1 MISNEQRTK
10 VSRDALD
17 LAAALHEMTS
27 AAAEV
32 IFRRSQLMISGKISA
47 IEVVAMMIEKAT
59 VFGDASKL
67 AAVVAARGGDPFS
80 IARAALRAVRPKDA
94 RKCGALGR
102 AVFGPARLTCR
113 WRGGGSP

>member
-32 IFRRSQLMISGKISA
+32 IFRRSHLMISGKISQ
-47 IEVVAMMIEKAT
+47 
-59 VFGDASKL
+59 
-67 AAVVAARGGDPFS
+67 
-80 IARAALRAVRPKDA
+80 
-94 RKCGALGR
+94 
-102 AVFGPARLTCR
+102 
-113 WRGGGSP
+113 

>member
-32 IFRRSQLMISGKISA
+32 IFRRSQLMMSGKISA
-47 IEVVAMMIEKAT
+47 TEVVAMMIEKAT

-80 IARAALRAVRPKDA
+80 IARAALRPYGLKTRENAERLAAPPS
-94 RKCGALGR
+94 GR
-102 AVFGPARLTCR
+102 RA
-113 WRGGGSP
+113 